1 MKVGIQLY
9 SVKDMIARDP
19 VAAFEKVAQIGY
31 KCWEVCQLYGRTDI
45 AYNYGLQMPPQEAK
59 AFVASLGV
67 TVVGSHLTYEQTQD
81 EQCLED
87 YLSYMEE
94 IGCKAAGLGSSYFP
108 YMDMEAL
115 KAQCAHFNHV
125 GERCRAHGMK
135 FYYHNHYHEFQKFG
149 DRTVYQLLM
158 ENTDPSLVWFELDTY
173 WAMRAGMDPKQV
185 LRENAGR
192 ILFIHQKDFPK
203 NFRSPANLYT
213 YAVDPHANLDRSVL
227 RGVSEPD
234 GFAEVGTGCMD
245 IQGILD
251 AANEAGVECVILEQD
266 RTALTEEES
275 ITISMNA
282 FKKYKGLEWA

>member
-1 MKVGIQLY
+1 
-9 SVKDMIARDP
+9 
-19 VAAFEKVAQIGY
+19 
-31 KCWEVCQLYGRTDI
+31 
-45 AYNYGLQMPPQEAK
+45 
-59 AFVASLGV
+59 
-67 TVVGSHLTYEQTQD
+67 
-81 EQCLED
+81 
-87 YLSYMEE
+87 
-94 IGCKAAGLGSSYFP
+94 
-108 YMDMEAL
+108 
-115 KAQCAHFNHV
+115 
-125 GERCRAHGMK
+125 
-135 FYYHNHYHEFQKFG
+135 
-149 DRTVYQLLM
+149 
-158 ENTDPSLVWFELDTY
+158 
-173 WAMRAGMDPKQV
+173 MRAGMDPKQV